1 VKLLTELEREFM
13 PTVRARVPSA
23 RLVGVPDGIC
33 EEWPT
38 YVYLYCLY
46 LVAVGALGTDSN
58 DHGVTTLFVSV
69 PGPHGPSGPDGS
81 NGPSGPNGLRVCLL
95 RFDQEGRVSLSY

>member
-1 VKLLTELEREFM
+1 
-13 PTVRARVPSA
+13 VPSA

-33 EEWPT
+33 DEWPT

-46 LVAVGALGTDSN
+46 LVAVGALSTNSKA
-58 DHGVTTLFVSV
+58 HGVTTLFVSV
-69 PGPHGPSGPDGS
+69 PGPSGPDGP
-81 NGPSGPNGLRVCLL
+81 NEPHGLEGPNGLRVCLL